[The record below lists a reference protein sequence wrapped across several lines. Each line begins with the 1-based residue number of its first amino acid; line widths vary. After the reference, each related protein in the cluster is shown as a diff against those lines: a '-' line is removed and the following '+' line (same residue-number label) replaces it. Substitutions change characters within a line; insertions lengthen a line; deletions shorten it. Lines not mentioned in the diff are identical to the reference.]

1 MGSCT
6 YMFNSDFTH
15 AGVLRY
21 NISFTVHFSN
31 KLFSLKFTAQLFGSP
46 PPQPSNP
53 PVLQQQTSLTRTPSN
68 TPTPTPPPQILSP
81 PVIPVTAARKTTS
94 LQESGTVHHLAQ
106 TPHHA
111 NVATY
116 MQGQGQGMC
125 NYIMSHTVR
134 LL

>member
-1 MGSCT
+1 
-6 YMFNSDFTH
+6 MFNSDLTH
-15 AGVLRY
+15 DITFLF
-21 NISFTVHFSN
+21 SVHFSN

-46 PPQPSNP
+46 PPQQSNP

-116 MQGQGQGMC
+116 MQGQGQGRC
-125 NYIMSHTVR
+125 NNIITGVWYSSPPGTDSTPC
-134 LL
+134 

>member
-1 MGSCT
+1 M
-6 YMFNSDFTH
+6 
-15 AGVLRY
+15 
-21 NISFTVHFSN
+21 
-31 KLFSLKFTAQLFGSP
+31 LFSLKFTAQLFGSP
-46 PPQPSNP
+46 PPQQSNP

-125 NYIMSHTVR
+125 NYIMNHTMCLEQFTTWHR
-134 LL
+134 LHIMLMWRHICRDRAKVGVTTL